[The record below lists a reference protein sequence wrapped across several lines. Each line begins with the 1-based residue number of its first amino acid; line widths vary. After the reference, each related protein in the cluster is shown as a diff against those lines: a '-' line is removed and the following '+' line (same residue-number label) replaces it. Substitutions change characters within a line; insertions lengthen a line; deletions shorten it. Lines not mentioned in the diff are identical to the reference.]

1 MTISTTPRKIVSM
14 DGSYNSFNFPELDSI
29 QYEPPVVA
37 ITTVFSEVLTFD
49 DEGNE
54 TGTETI
60 STEIEIK
67 DDDLKEFRFKYK
79 KGREPDVLAYL
90 LLEEEERELIRN

>member
-1 MTISTTPRKIVSM
+1 MSDET
-14 DGSYNSFNFPELDSI
+14 SYKDAKAE
-29 QYEPPVVA
+29 YEYW
-37 ITTVFSEVLTFD
+37 FKLMS
-49 DEGNE
+49 
-54 TGTETI
+54 
-60 STEIEIK
+60 EIK